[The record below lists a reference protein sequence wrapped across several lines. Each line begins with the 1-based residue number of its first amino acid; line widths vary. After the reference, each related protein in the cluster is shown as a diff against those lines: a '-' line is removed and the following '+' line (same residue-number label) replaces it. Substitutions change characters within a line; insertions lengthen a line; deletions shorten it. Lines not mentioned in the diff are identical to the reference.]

1 MRNFLL
7 VFILGLSSGLIGA
20 QEVWD
25 LEMCLSYAI
34 EHSIDIQQ
42 SDYLIDDAAIQ
53 TKISESQRYPS
64 LSAGVG
70 ANWNTGRTVDPTTND
85 FNNATFFSNGYQ
97 VNSGVLLY
105 GGGRL
110 KKAIEQSR
118 INESAADADKSSMI
132 NSISLNVVGAYFEVL
147 FAKDNLSNAQVQYK
161 TISDQIGQM
170 QKMVDAGS
178 RAQFEIFDLE
188 AQKATAEQQITLAEN
203 RIDLAFLNLKGLM
216 NFDPS
221 SELDVAVPPVE
232 QKVYSDP
239 ELSSFDEILE
249 RVVSSR
255 PELRAYDLRLAS
267 AEKNIEIA
275 EAQLVPSLSFGVNFG
290 TNYSAQAK
298 KVAGGTTE
306 DVFQPVTIDNVPALL
321 GTSQFVPTGFNTIP
335 YFNQIADNKSLGFGF
350 SANIPIYN
358 NYNTK
363 GNIER
368 SKLNVLNQK
377 AERDKYSINLRN
389 TLGQLITD
397 VKAAKRTLAASNK
410 VLSAREIAFDNAD
423 KRYSLGAINSF
434 DYTSIQ
440 DQLNQGR
447 TDQIIAKYDYMLKA
461 KVLDF
466 YQGYPVS
473 LK

>member
-1 MRNFLL
+1 MKYFLL
-7 VFILGLSSGLIGA
+7 VFILYVMNGPLAA

-25 LEMCLSYAI
+25 LEKCLLYSI
-34 EHSIDIQQ
+34 ENSIDILQ
-42 SDYLIDDAAIQ
+42 SDYTIEDAQIQ

-64 LSAGVG
+64 LSAGLG

-132 NSISLNVVGAYFEVL
+132 NTITLNVVSAYFEVL
-147 FAKDNLSNAQVQYK
+147 FAKDNLANAQVQRK
-161 TISDQIGQM
+161 TITDQISQM
-170 QKMVDAGS
+170 NKLVEAGS
-178 RAQFEIFDLE
+178 RARFEIYDLE
-188 AQKATAEQQITLAEN
+188 AQQATADQQITLAEN
-203 RIDLAFLNLKGLM
+203 RIDLAFLSLKGLM
-216 NFDPS
+216 NLDPS
-221 SELDVAVPPVE
+221 FDLDVATPPAE

-249 RVVSSR
+249 RVVAAR
-255 PELRAYDLRLAS
+255 PEIQAYDLRLAS
-267 AEKNIEIA
+267 AEKNVEIA
-275 EAQLVPSLSFGVNFG
+275 EAQLMPTLSFGVNFG
-290 TNYSAQAK
+290 TNFSAQAQ
-298 KVAGGTTE
+298 KVSDGRTE
-306 DVFQPVTIDNVPALL
+306 DIFQQVTIDNVPAQL
-321 GTSQFVPTGFNTIP
+321 GTSQFVPTAFNTIP
-335 YFNQIADNKSLGFGF
+335 YFTQVADNKSLGFGF
-350 SANIPIYN
+350 SASIPIYN

-377 AERDKYSINLRN
+377 AEREKYSINLRN
-389 TLGQLITD
+389 TMGQLITD
-397 VKAAKRTLAASNK
+397 VKAAKRNLEAANK
-410 VLSAREIAFDNAD
+410 VLTAREIAFENAE
-423 KRYSLGAINSF
+423 KRYNLGAINSF

-440 DQLNQGR
+440 DQLNQSR